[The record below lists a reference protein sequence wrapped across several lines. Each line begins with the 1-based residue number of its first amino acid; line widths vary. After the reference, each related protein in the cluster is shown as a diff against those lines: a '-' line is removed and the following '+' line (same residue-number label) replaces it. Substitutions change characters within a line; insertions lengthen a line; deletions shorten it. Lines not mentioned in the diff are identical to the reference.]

1 VTEKMCDK
9 IPEEKLVAFADGDLS
24 ASESQEVSKHI
35 DHCESCR
42 AMVEALQQSIELA
55 KVSWAAEQAKWPK
68 WRKADGP
75 KLNRWPVARVL
86 AVAASILL
94 LLGVGL
100 VWRLLSEPGKSALNG
115 KAIARL
121 ERTVIRVGAAA
132 QMLAVADMLA
142 NQPGGRDYARERYK
156 EIVTG
161 YSDTEYAAQA
171 KLRLKML

>member
-1 VTEKMCDK
+1 MTEKMCDK
-9 IPEEKLVAFADGDLS
+9 ISQEKLVAFADGDLS

-55 KVSWAAEQAKWPK
+55 KVSWAAEYAKWPK
-68 WRKADGP
+68 WRLRDKP
-75 KLNRWPVARVL
+75 RLSRWPVVRVV

-100 VWRLLSEPGKSALNG
+100 IWRLVPEPGKPARNG
-115 KAIARL
+115 EVIARL
-121 ERTVIRVGAAA
+121 EQTVIRVGAAA

-171 KLRLKML
+171 KLRLKTL